1 MTREGAPGAAAMN
14 ERIRM
19 KATIAG
25 LALAALAGLAQASP
39 LLSDEWAARACEQW
53 NKTPAL
59 TDDLAD
65 KWIKNDGGKGFK
77 VIHLYRTE
85 CGEATRSELRIA
97 AKDGKALCVYGG
109 KVETAQLDRGV
120 DYVMHA
126 ATEKWGE
133 MGRGDYG
140 PMRAM
145 MFGRLAFVGPKLEAM
160 SVMGPFEQFL
170 LLVGK
175 VEGDTASCPAAS

>member
-1 MTREGAPGAAAMN
+1 MTDDAMN
-14 ERIRM
+14 
-19 KATIAG
+19 KPIAC
-25 LALAALAGLAQASP
+25 LALAAATLLAG
-39 LLSDEWAARACEQW
+39 AARAEPLMSDAWTAKACEQW
-53 NKTPAL
+53 NKTPIL

-77 VIHLYRTE
+77 VIQLYRTD
-85 CGEATRSELRIA
+85 CGEASRTELRVTR
-97 AKDGKALCVYGG
+97 KDGKALCSYGG
-109 KVETAQLDRGV
+109 KVETVKLDSGV

-126 ATEKWGE
+126 STARWTE

-145 MFGRLAFVGPKLEAM
+145 MFGRLEFVGPKMEAM
-160 SVMGPFEQFL
+160 GVMGPFESFL

-175 VEGDTASCPAAS
+175 VEGDTTACPK

>member
-1 MTREGAPGAAAMN
+1 
-14 ERIRM
+14 M
-19 KATIAG
+19 KMLIAG
-25 LALAALAGLAQASP
+25 LVLAGLAGIAQASP
-39 LLSDEWAARACEQW
+39 LLSEEWAGRACEQW
-53 NKTPAL
+53 NKTPTL
-59 TDDLAD
+59 TDGLAD
-65 KWIKNDGGKGFK
+65 KWVKNDGGKGFK

-97 AKDGKALCVYGG
+97 LKDGKAQCVFGG
-109 KVETAQLDRGV
+109 KVETTQLDKAV

-126 ATEKWGE
+126 TTEKWGE

-145 MFGRLAFVGPKLEAM
+145 MFGRLSFAGPKMEAM
-160 SVMGPFEQFL
+160 SVMGPFEEFL